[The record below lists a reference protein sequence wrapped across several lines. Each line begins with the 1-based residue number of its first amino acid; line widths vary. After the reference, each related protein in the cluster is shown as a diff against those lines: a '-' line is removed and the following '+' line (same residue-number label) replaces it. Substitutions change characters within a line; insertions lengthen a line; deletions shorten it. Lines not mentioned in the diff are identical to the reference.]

1 MKLLRCLAL
10 AFVAA
15 VSLAPSAQAVTIYR
29 EIFGRPNNN
38 LYPLQ
43 TPVTTG
49 DASSNDVGWADF
61 VGATGTFNTTNAA
74 SGINGTATGRLA
86 DVANVNA
93 GTNYDGTTGP
103 LPIGIHFYTTAAVG
117 PVLTFTNEY
126 SVDPAIFSDL
136 TFSWYQGNANVADSM
151 QLAIQQGGQWYVST
165 TTFTT
170 AALSLANFAT
180 LAELKSVAYSPT
192 AANWATLN
200 FDGSYNSGTKVG
212 VSGTVLSV
220 GAAPGA
226 DLTGTI
232 TAFGVLVQGNAGT
245 RRFDTFE
252 INSSVPEPGSIVLGL
267 ATVVG
272 LAAARRRR

>member
-1 MKLLRCLAL
+1 MKLLRCIAL
-10 AFVAA
+10 AVVAA
-15 VSLAPSAQAVTIYR
+15 ISLAPSVQAATLYR

-43 TPVTTG
+43 NPVTTG
-49 DASSNDVGWADF
+49 DASSNDLGWADF
-61 VGATGTFNTTNAA
+61 TGATGTFNTSNAA

-93 GTNYDGTTGP
+93 GTNYDGTTGV

-126 SVDPAIFSDL
+126 SVDPATNPGL
-136 TFSWYQGNANVADSM
+136 TFSWYQGDANVADSM
-151 QLAIQQGGQWYVST
+151 RLAIQQGGQWYVGT
-165 TTFTT
+165 TAFTT

-180 LAELKSVAYSPT
+180 LAELKSVTYSPT

-200 FDGSYNSGTKVG
+200 FDGTYNSGTKVG

-226 DLTGTI
+226 NLTGVI
-232 TAFGVLVQGNAGT
+232 TAFGVLVQGQAGT

-252 INSSVPEPGSIVLGL
+252 INAVPEPGSIVL
-267 ATVVG
+267 VG
-272 LAAARRRR
+272 MSLLGVGAIRRRV